1 MSFTSALALR
11 TTIGWFQ
18 PVQGTVLDATSTRT
32 VESQFCGALFL
43 ARSPDYFAREMIQVA
58 QLDDIITV
66 LDNDLLMDGLTGDV
80 GELVK
85 SAMVEKFGHDGGV
98 GMGIDFLMID
108 P

>member
-1 MSFTSALALR
+1 MLRVLVRLMSS
-11 TTIGWFQ
+11 
-18 PVQGTVLDATSTRT
+18 LD
-32 VESQFCGALFL
+32 VIFKESQFCGALFL